1 MKAEEGDV
9 RAGPFGGPALFFDLM
24 RLFPTFSYFLSQI
37 LPIITPYD

>member
-24 RLFPTFSYFLSQI
+24 RLFSH
-37 LPIITPYD
+37 LPLFFKSDFAYNHSL